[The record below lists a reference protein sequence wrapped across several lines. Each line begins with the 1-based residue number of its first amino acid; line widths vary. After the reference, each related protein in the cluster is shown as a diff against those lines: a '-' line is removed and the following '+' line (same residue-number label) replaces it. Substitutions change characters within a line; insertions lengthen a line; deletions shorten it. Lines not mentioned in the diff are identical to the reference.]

1 MHLVI
6 RPSHFR
12 RDLSTC
18 VRIEQK
24 DGWAMRSE
32 KNSDSETDTQVDDP
46 RSCRPEPTMDPY
58 HLNILT
64 INGGCL
70 RRH

>member
-32 KNSDSETDTQVDDP
+32 KNGDSETDTQVDDLAHAGQN
-46 RSCRPEPTMDPY
+46 RPWI
-58 HLNILT
+58 HI
-64 INGGCL
+64 I
-70 RRH
+70 